1 MIRAQ
6 PKRWANVRPLLLALL
21 TTVLLGSANTAE
33 AQTASEQTVEA
44 RKSPWVAFALSFFVI
59 PGAGQAYNGQW
70 SKGGLMLGGVA
81 VSFGVVLADD
91 CDVFYTANNCGFLTA
106 AGFVGVAGFVLWS
119 WIDAPLAA
127 NAINRRI
134 DAGQVALE
142 IGPQLILPQSRSAMG
157 GLQPSGFPSFHR
169 DSRIDLSLVRVRF

>member
-1 MIRAQ
+1 MIGAQ
-6 PKRWANVRPLLLALL
+6 PKRWLNVGPLLLVLL
-21 TTVLLGSANTAE
+21 TTVLLGSAHTAE

-44 RKSPWVAFALSFFVI
+44 RKSPFVAFALSFLVI

-70 SKGGLMLGGVA
+70 GKGGLMLGGVA

-106 AGFVGVAGFVLWS
+106 AGLVGVAGFVLWS

-142 IGPQLILPQSRSAMG
+142 IGPQLILPQGRSTMG
-157 GLQPSGFPSFHR
+157 GLRPSGLQSLHR
-169 DSRIDLSLVRVRF
+169 DSRIGLSLVRVRF

>member
-1 MIRAQ
+1 MRPHA
-6 PKRWANVRPLLLALL
+6 KRILSLRPLFLLLL
-21 TTVLLGSANTAE
+21 TATLIGGTARTAE
-33 AQTASEQTVEA
+33 AQVES
-44 RKSPWVAFALSFFVI
+44 RKSPWGAFGLSLLI

-70 SKGGLMLGGVA
+70 GKGGLMLGGVV

-106 AGFVGVAGFVLWS
+106 AGFIGVVGFVLWS
-119 WIDAPLAA
+119 WIDAPITA

-142 IGPQLILPQSRSAMG
+142 IGPELSVPRSRSAMG
-157 GLQPSGFPSFHR
+157 GLRPSRFSSFHR
-169 DSRIDLSLVRVRF
+169 DSRIDFSLVRVRF

>member
-1 MIRAQ
+1 MSDPVTRLNAALEG
-6 PKRWANVRPLLLALL
+6 RYALNVRSLLLLLLAMMLI
-21 TTVLLGSANTAE
+21 GSAHTAE
-33 AQTASEQTVEA
+33 AQTASEQTVES
-44 RKSPWVAFALSFFVI
+44 RKSPWLAFGLSFLVL

-70 SKGGLMLGGVA
+70 GKGGLMLGGVA

-106 AGFVGVAGFVLWS
+106 AGFVGVVGFVLWS

-134 DAGQVALE
+134 DTGQVALE
-142 IGPQLILPQSRSAMG
+142 IGPQLVAPN
-157 GLQPSGFPSFHR
+157 R